1 MRWGIYENIIERA
14 TRVIERTIKN
24 CCPDSDPKWKTLVR
38 IACDWADCTG
48 FRVYKL
54 TKVKRKRRGGD
65 GGRLLAQTEYPISD
79 ATNV

>member
-1 MRWGIYENIIERA
+1 MVGWGIYENIIEKTTHA
-14 TRVIERTIKN
+14 INRTIK
-24 CCPDSDPKWKTLVR
+24 DSDPKWNPFVR

-54 TKVKRKRRGGD
+54 TKVKRKRRGRD
-65 GGRLLAQTEYPISD
+65 GGLLAQTEYPISD